1 MGDNCPLIVPGVTSA
16 DRAAWDHPVRARFS
30 ILAAAILFSS
40 GGAAIK
46 ATSLTGWQVASFRS
60 GIAALAVLLMLPA
73 ARRGWGV
80 RPLVVGVGYAATMI
94 CFVLANKLTTSANT
108 IYLQSTAPIYL
119 VLIGPLVL
127 GEPIRRREIGFMA
140 VLVVGLAFFFI
151 GREPVRVTAPHPLQG
166 NVIALLS
173 GVFWAFTIAGLRFIG
188 RSGGPAG
195 GAAASVV
202 FGNLIAC
209 VVALPLALPVEHV
222 APRDVAVI
230 GFLGVFQIGLAYVF
244 LTAGIAHVG
253 ALEAS
258 LLLLAE
264 PVLNPVWAWLVHGE
278 RPSAWSAAGGIVIV
292 AATVA
297 KTLYDARTATA
308 SPGRLSG

>member
-1 MGDNCPLIVPGVTSA
+1 L
-16 DRAAWDHPVRARFS
+16 RARLA

-60 GIAALAVLLMLPA
+60 GVAALAVLIMLPA
-73 ARRGWGV
+73 ARRGWGI

-108 IYLQSTAPIYL
+108 IFLQSTAPIYL
-119 VLIGPLVL
+119 VLIGPLL
-127 GEPIRRREIGFMA
+127 LHEPIRRREIAFMA
-140 VLVVGLAFFFI
+140 VLLVGLLLFFV
-151 GREPVRVTAPHPLQG
+151 GSEPVRITAPQPLQG
-166 NVIALLS
+166 NVLGLVS
-173 GVFWAFTIAGLRFIG
+173 GLFWALTVAGLRFVG
-188 RSGGPAG
+188 RRGGPAG

-202 FGNLIAC
+202 LGNLIAC
-209 VVALPLALPVEHV
+209 LVALPLALPVASV

-264 PVLNPVWAWLVHGE
+264 PVLNPLWAWLVHGE
-278 RPSAWSAAGGIVIV
+278 RPSAWSSAGGTLIV

-297 KTLYDARTATA
+297 KSLYDARTAPPRDGR
-308 SPGRLSG
+308 PGR